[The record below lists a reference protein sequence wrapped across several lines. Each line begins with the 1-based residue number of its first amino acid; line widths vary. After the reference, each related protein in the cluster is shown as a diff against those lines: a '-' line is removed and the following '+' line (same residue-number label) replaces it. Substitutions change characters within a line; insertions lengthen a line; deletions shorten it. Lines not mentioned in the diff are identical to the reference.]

1 MCSGTPK
8 HHRVLGRDDSHAK
21 AWARRSIVLKHTA
34 LQRCAVP
41 SPSFRMGNRDVQ
53 PVLSALWFFS
63 ARQCLLTMVIALAAG
78 RVAGQSVER
87 LQARADSLLRE
98 WRRANALADMVDSL
112 NHARTA
118 GGTDTISV
126 GALRIV
132 TNPSP
137 ARLREAAARAW
148 PVIDSLYGTEARQ
161 LEQRPYFIAPYD
173 PDTTSPKPT
182 LRGAIQVPWDKD
194 VASLATMLLT
204 TVPIGR
210 PDAALQNWLGG
221 PVLPII
227 HPEPAHAAVYVQLVT
242 APSQAARSCFVGVI
256 SDCRNALALG
266 ESPDPLQ
273 QWYPSAGER
282 RALVLRSFAEYF
294 GYADHGV
301 RKPTLQLCR
310 AGSDSA
316 CTELLRSLPPGA
328 LPRPLTYDARAALV
342 QIALRLGGRKA
353 YHRLVATPGAPIA
366 DRLAGA
372 AGVSVDSLVAQ
383 WRSEIL
389 AARPAPVTLPP
400 WGPWAALG
408 WTAVFAVCA
417 LRSSRWRVS

>member
-1 MCSGTPK
+1 
-8 HHRVLGRDDSHAK
+8 
-21 AWARRSIVLKHTA
+21 
-34 LQRCAVP
+34 
-41 SPSFRMGNRDVQ
+41 MGNRDVQ

-161 LEQRPYFIAPYD
+161 LEQRPFFIAPYD

-221 PVLPII
+221 PVVPIV
-227 HPEPAHAAVYVQLVT
+227 HPVQARAAVYVQLVT
-242 APSQAARSCFVGVI
+242 APSQVARNCFLGVMN
-256 SDCRNALALG
+256 DCRNALTLAQSRDTL
-266 ESPDPLQ
+266 E
-273 QWYPSAGER
+273 QWYPSAAEQ
-282 RALVLRSFAEYF
+282 RALVFKSFAEF
-294 GYADHGV
+294 LTFSDHGAH
-301 RKPTLQLCR
+301 KPALQSCR

-316 CTELLRSLPPGA
+316 CSELLRSLPPGA

-342 QIALRLGGRKA
+342 QIALRLGGREA
-353 YHRLVATPGAPIA
+353 YHRLVATPGKPIA

-372 AGVSVDSLVAQ
+372 AGVSVDSLVSL

-389 AARPAPVTLPP
+389 AARPAPVTVPP

>member
-1 MCSGTPK
+1 MCSG
-8 HHRVLGRDDSHAK
+8 R
-21 AWARRSIVLKHTA
+21 WALA
-34 LQRCAVP
+34 LLAASV
-41 SPSFRMGNRDVQ
+41 GT
-53 PVLSALWFFS
+53 LSA
-63 ARQCLLTMVIALAAG
+63 QDVP
-78 RVAGQSVER
+78 R

-98 WRRANALADMVDSL
+98 WRRASAVADMVDSL
-112 NHARTA
+112 NHTRAA

-148 PVIDSLYGTEARQ
+148 PVIDSLYGSEAQQ
-161 LEQRPYFIAPYD
+161 LAQRPYLIAPYD
-173 PDTTSPKPT
+173 PDTNSP
-182 LRGAIQVPWDKD
+182 
-194 VASLATMLLT
+194 
-204 TVPIGR
+204 
-210 PDAALQNWLGG
+210 N
-221 PVLPII
+221 
-227 HPEPAHAAVYVQLVT
+227 
-242 APSQAARSCFVGVI
+242 
-256 SDCRNALALG
+256 
-266 ESPDPLQ
+266 PLQ

-294 GYADHGV
+294 GYSDHGAG
-301 RKPTLQLCR
+301 KPALQSCG

-342 QIALRLGGRKA
+342 HIALRRGGREA

-366 DRLAGA
+366 DRLASA
-372 AGVSVDSLVAQ
+372 AGVSVDSLVAL

-400 WGPWAALG
+400 RGPWAALG

>member
-1 MCSGTPK
+1 MCSGMLK
-8 HHRVLGRDDSHAK
+8 NHRVEARNDSHAK
-21 AWARRSIVLKHTA
+21 AWARHSTVLKHTTC
-34 LQRCAVP
+34 L
-41 SPSFRMGNRDVQ
+41 
-53 PVLSALWFFS
+53 
-63 ARQCLLTMVIALAAG
+63 CLLMVMIAMTPGRLAS
-78 RVAGQSVER
+78 QSVER

-112 NHARTA
+112 NHTRAA

-148 PVIDSLYGTEARQ
+148 PVIDSLYGSEAQQ
-161 LEQRPYFIAPYD
+161 LAQRPYLIAPYD
-173 PDTTSPKPT
+173 PDTNSPKPMR
-182 LRGAIQVPWDKD
+182 RGAIQVPWDQD
-194 VASLATMLLT
+194 VASLAMLLLT

-210 PDAALQNWLGG
+210 PDRALQDWLGG
-221 PVLPII
+221 SVQPII
-227 HPEPAHAAVYVQLVT
+227 HPVQAGAAVYVQLVT
-242 APSQAARSCFVGVI
+242 APSQAARSCFLGAI

-294 GYADHGV
+294 GYSDHGAG
-301 RKPTLQLCR
+301 KPALQSCG

-316 CTELLRSLPPGA
+316 CSELLRSLPPGA

-342 QIALRLGGRKA
+342 HIALRLGGREA
-353 YHRLVATPGAPIA
+353 YHRLITTPGEPIA

-372 AGVSVDSLVAQ
+372 AGVSVDSLVAL

>member
-1 MCSGTPK
+1 MCSG
-8 HHRVLGRDDSHAK
+8 R
-21 AWARRSIVLKHTA
+21 WALA
-34 LQRCAVP
+34 LLAASV
-41 SPSFRMGNRDVQ
+41 GT
-53 PVLSALWFFS
+53 LSA
-63 ARQCLLTMVIALAAG
+63 QDVP
-78 RVAGQSVER
+78 R

-98 WRRANALADMVDSL
+98 WRRASAVADMVDSL
-112 NHARTA
+112 NHTRAA

-132 TNPSP
+132 TNPS
-137 ARLREAAARAW
+137 
-148 PVIDSLYGTEARQ
+148 
-161 LEQRPYFIAPYD
+161 
-173 PDTTSPKPT
+173 
-182 LRGAIQVPWDKD
+182 
-194 VASLATMLLT
+194 
-204 TVPIGR
+204 
-210 PDAALQNWLGG
+210 
-221 PVLPII
+221 
-227 HPEPAHAAVYVQLVT
+227 
-242 APSQAARSCFVGVI
+242 QAARSCFLGAI

-294 GYADHGV
+294 GYSDHGAG
-301 RKPTLQLCR
+301 KPALQSCG
-310 AGSDSA
+310 AGSDAA

-342 QIALRLGGRKA
+342 HIALRLGGREA

-366 DRLAGA
+366 DRLASA

-408 WTAVFAVCA
+408 LTAVFAVCA